1 MEVVE
6 LIAWTSL
13 LVGFIALVIF
23 LAWRLYKVGER
34 RAAPGWWIAA
44 IAAVVL
50 MVALPFIGFV
60 VAVLVLF
67 VDRNSA
73 GAAQVGSP
81 PPSYE

>member
-1 MEVVE
+1 VEVVE
-6 LIAWTSL
+6 LIAWASL

-23 LAWRLYKVGER
+23 LAWRLYKMGKR

-44 IAAVVL
+44 ILAAVL
-50 MVALPFIGFV
+50 MLALPFVGFI

-73 GAAQVGSP
+73 GATQRG
-81 PPSYE
+81 

>member
-6 LIAWTSL
+6 LIAWASL

-23 LAWRLYKVGER
+23 LAWRLYKMGKR

-44 IAAVVL
+44 ILAAVL
-50 MVALPFIGFV
+50 MLALPFVGFI

-73 GAAQVGSP
+73 GATQRG
-81 PPSYE
+81 

>member
-1 MEVVE
+1 
-6 LIAWTSL
+6 
-13 LVGFIALVIF
+13 
-23 LAWRLYKVGER
+23 
-34 RAAPGWWIAA
+34 
-44 IAAVVL
+44 L